1 MPWKIDES
9 GVFVKDDKG
18 NPIFVYDGG
27 EEKSVDI
34 PAMSTALT
42 KANRE
47 AADRKERIR
56 ALEAQMKAF
65 EGIEDIQAFIAK
77 AKKDADAVASFDD
90 KQKSAEEATRARI
103 DAATAPLNAK
113 IKDLEA
119 ANATAL
125 SNYHK
130 ALIDA
135 HFGTSKYVN
144 EKLVNPAM
152 VKELFSRY
160 FSVEENG
167 RIVAKNEAGNIVVDK
182 DGPAG
187 FDSALKELV
196 ETSPYKSF
204 ILKASNASGSG
215 ANPNTGNNNFGKKIM
230 NRADFE
236 KLDPA
241 SKAARMKEGYTLVD

>member
-1 MPWKIDES
+1 MPWKVDES
-9 GVFVKDDKG
+9 GAFVKDDKG

-27 EEKSVDI
+27 EEKSVDV

-47 AADRKERIR
+47 AADRKEKIR
-56 ALEAQMKAF
+56 TLEAQIKAF
-65 EGIEDIQAFIAK
+65 EGIEDIPAFIAK

-113 IKDLEA
+113 IKDLET
-119 ANATAL
+119 ANATTL
-125 SNYHK
+125 GNYHK

-152 VKELFSRY
+152 VKELFSRH
-160 FSVEENG
+160 FSVDENG
-167 RIVAKNEAGNIVVDK
+167 KITAKNDAGNIIVDK

-187 FDSALKELV
+187 FETALKELV
-196 ETSPYKSF
+196 EASPYKSF
-204 ILKASNASGSG
+204 VLKVNNSSGSG
-215 ANPNTGNNNFGKKIM
+215 ANPSTGNNNAGKKIM
-230 NRADFE
+230 SRADFD